1 MLVECDLDIFYQ
13 YKHNPAA
20 HKYTYF
26 AIISQCLLSPMNDVL
41 FKAA

>member
-1 MLVECDLDIFYQ
+1 MLVESDLDIFYQ